1 MALMDRERLTCIGR
15 VAQAHGI
22 KGELR
27 VTPLSST
34 PEFFA
39 GLNEVVLDA
48 GKGLRLMAVLGL
60 RATGGVWIMRLA
72 GIDDRAASEGL
83 IGAELLVDNEAL
95 RPLAEDEYF
104 QHDLIGCRVET
115 IDGRRLGEVS
125 GILETGANDVL
136 EVSGGPQAVLVPML
150 ANVVQ
155 DVNIAA
161 RRIRIAPLPGMLDE
175 DD

>member
-1 MALMDRERLTCIGR
+1 MALIDRERLTCIGT
-15 VAQAHGI
+15 VAQPHGI

-34 PEFFA
+34 PDFYA
-39 GLNEVVLDA
+39 GLAEVVLDA
-48 GKGLRLMAVLGL
+48 GKGLRPMAVLGL
-60 RATGGVWIMRLA
+60 RVAGGAWIVRLA
-72 GIDDRAASEGL
+72 GIDDRAAAEHL
-83 IGAELLVDNEAL
+83 VGAELLVSDETL

-115 IDGRRLGEVS
+115 IDGRWLGDVN

-136 EVSGGPQAVLVPML
+136 DVSGGPQALLVPLL
-150 ANVVQ
+150 ASVVQ
-155 DVNIAA
+155 AVDIAG
-161 RRIRIAPLPGMLDE
+161 RCIRIAPLPGMLDE